1 MARKDRGFFM
11 SGGYGGRG
19 GGGPGRSRFYRQ
31 TDEHPHITKNLIW
44 RVVGCY
50 KPYKGLLAVI
60 AFFVIVYSALGLVS
74 PILIKDIIDDA
85 LPQKNL
91 HLLVFFIAAAF
102 IVTIILN
109 LANVFQNYLN
119 TLVSKRITRDMRS
132 QMFERMEAM
141 SLKFFSNLPVG
152 DVSARMSYDIGGV
165 DSVLSSVFIQ
175 ILQNV
180 FIFVLTAVTLFLT
193 NWILALVSLAILPL
207 FIFPTKR
214 VGKIRWGIA
223 TELQQKY
230 AKMNSVIQENLNV
243 SGILLLKLF
252 TKEKD
257 KKAEFDAVSEEVTK
271 LNIREN
277 VVGRWFFMVVQSF
290 TSIGPL
296 LIYLIGG
303 IIMIE
308 TGAITVGIMV
318 MFVSLLSRLYSPIA
332 SISNIHVDIVRSMA
346 LFERIFQYLDMPE
359 DVSDAP
365 GAKEMPP
372 VDGDIVFENVVF
384 KYDEKNTALNGINIH
399 IKAGQTVAL
408 VGPSG
413 AGKTTITSL
422 VPRLYDVTA
431 GKVMI
436 DGMDVRSVTQN
447 SLRRNIGMVTQDTF
461 LFNAT
466 IRENLLFARG
476 DATQEEIEQACRTA
490 NIHDFIISLANGYDT
505 IVGERGV
512 KLSGGEK
519 QRISIARCLLKNPRI
534 VIFDEATSSLDSG
547 SEAAIQDAIEPLMR
561 NRTGLIIAHRL
572 STIMSSDWIYVV
584 DSGKIAEQGTH
595 EQLLAAGGIYRELYN
610 IQFRKS
616 ETKAGEYEER

>member
-1 MARKDRGFFM
+1 M
-11 SGGYGGRG
+11 SEGYGGRG
-19 GGGPGRSRFYRQ
+19 GGPPTRSRYYRQ

-44 RVVGCY
+44 RVAGCY

-60 AFFVIVYSALGLVS
+60 AFFVILYSALGLVS
-74 PILIKDIIDDA
+74 PILTKNIIDEA

-91 HLLVFFIAAAF
+91 HLLIFFISAAF
-102 IVTIILN
+102 VVTIVLN
-109 LANVFQNYLN
+109 LVNVLQNYLN

-132 QMFERMEAM
+132 QMFGRMEAM

-165 DSVLSSVFIQ
+165 DNVLSSVFIQ

-180 FIFVLTAVTLFLT
+180 FIFTLTAVTLFLT

-207 FIFPTKR
+207 FILPTKR
-214 VGKIRWGIA
+214 VGKLRWGIA
-223 TELQQKY
+223 SELQQKY

-290 TSIGPL
+290 TSIGPM
-296 LIYLIGG
+296 LIYLAGG

-308 TGAITVGIMV
+308 TGTITVGIMV
-318 MFVSLLSRLYSPIA
+318 MFVSLLSRLYSPVA

-365 GAKEMPP
+365 GAKEMPMA
-372 VDGDIVFENVVF
+372 DGDIVFEDVVF
-384 KYDEKNTALNGINIH
+384 KYDEKNTALNGINLH

-413 AGKTTITSL
+413 AGKTTITNL

-490 NIHDFIISLANGYDT
+490 NIHDFILSLANGYDT
-505 IVGERGV
+505 VVGERGV

-519 QRISIARCLLKNPRI
+519 QRISIARCLLKDPRI

-572 STIMSSDWIYVV
+572 STIMSSDLIYVV

-595 EQLLAAGGIYRELYN
+595 EQLLEAGGIYRELYN
-610 IQFRKS
+610 IQFRRPEK
-616 ETKAGEYEER
+616 KAGEYGERQAD

>member
-1 MARKDRGFFM
+1 M